1 LPIAFCSI
9 SLIHLFIKETDVDPE
24 IRMQGWV
31 RVKVRKMISHTHKYC
46 NMLIDDDD
54 ALLKGSIDDIK
65 NADRYEESDE
75 KEDDDK
81 EDDAIN
87 IDALND
93 NE

>member
-46 NMLIDDDD
+46 NMLIDDD

-65 NADRYEESDE
+65 NADRYEEADE